1 MTSKEHL
8 IWETHKRRNL
18 WKAAQSCAYQAPSGQ
33 VARWD
38 LLQLHL
44 IENALY
50 CIYTTSSTKL
60 LCILRYW
67 LQCIFLLHFAFSVL
81 HLPKSDAEYGAFL
94 VICVSYKWI
103 LYLSHVVLCI
113 FLLHSVSLVWCWWST
128 TRWRG
133 TASFEIRSCL
143 PCLLSPLSHP
153 CLSLLPP
160 R

>member
-1 MTSKEHL
+1 MCLTKMYPGVLARVPPGLCEGIKHPFKMWQDLWDAFIYFPEKTLTFAKRESIHMTSKKQL

-60 LCILRYW
+60 FCILRYW
-67 LQCIFLLHFAFSVL
+67 LQCIFLLHLALSVL
-81 HLPKSDAEYGAFL
+81 HLPKSDAECGAFL
-94 VICVSYKWI
+94 VIWMQS
-103 LYLSHVVLCI
+103 VL
-113 FLLHSVSLVWCWWST
+113 
-128 TRWRG
+128 
-133 TASFEIRSCL
+133 
-143 PCLLSPLSHP
+143 
-153 CLSLLPP
+153 
-160 R
+160 